1 MRFLII
7 FIFLITNVV
16 AEELPG
22 IKNIVI
28 HKIPKTHDNV
38 IFLDKN
44 DQKININEY
53 TGNLLILNF
62 WATWCEPCKEEMPS
76 LDKLQ
81 ANPELDKIK
90 IFPINIGKESLNKVN
105 KFFIDLNIKNFEP
118 YFDPPTTLAKMFT
131 LRGVPTTI
139 LINKEGQE
147 FARIIGSID
156 FEDTNFVNWIKL
168 KFLQSI
174 LVKKIQ
180 IKLINFL
187 KILIS
192 KISNLILIHLPY

>member
-28 HKIPKTHDNV
+28 HKIPKTYDNV

-81 ANPELDKIK
+81 VNSELDKIK
-90 IFPINIGKESLNKVN
+90 IFPINIGKETLNKVN

-156 FEDTNFVNWIKL
+156 FEDTNFVNWIKS

-180 IKLINFL
+180 TKLINFL

-192 KISNLILIHLPY
+192 KILNLILIHLLH

>member
-28 HKIPKTHDNV
+28 HKIPKTYDNV

-53 TGNLLILNF
+53 KGKLLLLNF
-62 WATWCEPCKEEMPS
+62 WAVWCEPCKEEMPS

-90 IFPINIGKESLNKVN
+90 IFPINIGKETLDKVN
-105 KFFIDLNIKNFEP
+105 KFFINLNIKNFEP
-118 YFDPPTTLAKMFT
+118 YFDPPTTLAKKFS

-147 FARIIGSID
+147 FARVIGSID
-156 FEDTNFVNWIKL
+156 FENKNFINWIK
-168 KFLQSI
+168 KY
-174 LVKKIQ
+174 
-180 IKLINFL
+180 N
-187 KILIS
+187 
-192 KISNLILIHLPY
+192 

>member
-28 HKIPKTHDNV
+28 HKVPKTYNNV
-38 IFLDKN
+38 IFLDKK
-44 DQKININEY
+44 DQEININEY
-53 TGNLLILNF
+53 KGKLLIINF

-76 LDKLQ
+76 LDNLKT
-81 ANPELDKIK
+81 NPELNKIK
-90 IFPINIGKESLNKVN
+90 IFAINIGKENLDKVN

-118 YFDPPTTLAKMFT
+118 YFDPPTTLAKTFS
-131 LRGVPTTI
+131 LRGVPTSI
-139 LINKEGQE
+139 LVNKEGHE

-156 FEDTNFVNWIKL
+156 FEDKNFVNWIK
-168 KFLQSI
+168 KY
-174 LVKKIQ
+174 
-180 IKLINFL
+180 N
-187 KILIS
+187 
-192 KISNLILIHLPY
+192 